1 MHGWP
6 SINTPPREP
15 TPTNMDGFLPRE
27 QDPLN
32 LQGLDPPMPQLEKQ
46 GTAQGDMRPGT
57 PQHKS
62 PVVTGEEGGQLAGD
76 QSKHVHIFMQN
87 SVFFRPTTISR
98 FSYLTI

>member
-32 LQGLDPPMPQLEKQ
+32 LQGLDPHMPQLEKQ

-62 PVVTGEEGGQLAGD
+62 PVATGEEGGQLAGD

-87 SVFFRPTTISR
+87 SVFFRPITISL